1 MDRTI
6 PERQWRRNPVAWLM
20 IAIPAI
26 TVVAGF
32 WTLWL
37 IASESGVD
45 AHPDKV
51 RRTAQVQVTSLEPD
65 MEAARLGL
73 SAKVS
78 LDGGGVVVAVL
89 PSSGPVA
96 PQLQLVHPIESSL
109 DRTLSLAPDPRG
121 WRSADSPE
129 GQEAWHLRLVAADG
143 SWRLVGRYQPG
154 DTQVQLE
161 PAVRG
166 Q

>member
-1 MDRTI
+1 MTDT
-6 PERQWRRNPVAWLM
+6 PPRQWRRNPVAWLM
-20 IAIPAI
+20 IAIPAA

-37 IASESGVD
+37 AASESGVD
-45 AHPDKV
+45 THPDKV

-65 MEAARLGL
+65 QAAARLGL
-73 SAKVS
+73 SADV
-78 LDGGGVVVAVL
+78 LVDAGGVLVQVQ

-109 DRTLSLAPDPRG
+109 DRDLALSPDPRG
-121 WRSADSPE
+121 WRSAE
-129 GQEAWHLRLVAADG
+129 TLAGQEAWHLRLVAADG
-143 SWRLVGRYQPG
+143 SWRLVGRYRPG
-154 DTQVQLE
+154 DSAIRLE
-161 PAVRG
+161 PAVAT